1 MEAKDFSALRISLAS
16 PEQIRSWSYGEVT
29 KPETINY
36 RRLRPEM
43 DGLFCERIFGP
54 TRDWQCYCGKYKNIR
69 YRGIICDKC
78 GVEVTRAAVRRERM
92 GHIELAAPVAHVWY
106 TRRVPSYLGLLLD
119 VSRRNL
125 DRVLYFAQYVVTQVD
140 EGARERAIDRIQKE
154 LALKEQELA
163 GGMEEQADGQRGDQL
178 AEEFEA
184 KAKAIRQH
192 FDGELTRLSDE
203 VTSEAQLAQRLVED
217 QLGQTAVE
225 AISLKSIEE
234 VIVPEGK
241 TIDNDHISRIQ
252 TLVNDHLTKLQAEAE
267 NMTEEEIAKIS
278 GGMDAA
284 NNGAEQLAEIE
295 SRLETFRE
303 AAQKQIDELEKLQ
316 SLQFLAENPDKDK
329 SKFEF
334 FLSESRYRDLKG
346 KFGNVFQASMGAE
359 AFYDIL
365 GALNLTKMNEQ
376 LWHEVRTTR
385 SKQRRKKATKRLRV
399 VESLQNSSTTVT
411 DTDETNQENEPRG
424 NRPEWMIM
432 TALPVIPPDLRPMVQ
447 LDGGRF
453 ATSDLN
459 DLYRRVINRNNRLKH
474 LLDLGAPDVI
484 VRNEKRMLQEAVD
497 SLIDNSQRGKA
508 LSRRGRRELKSLS
521 DMLKGKK
528 GRFRRNLLG
537 KRVDYSGRSVIVI
550 GPKLKLHQCGLPK
563 SMALEL
569 YRPFVISRL
578 VHYTYASNVKGAKR
592 IIERE
597 RPEVWEVLEEVIKER
612 PVLLNRAP
620 TLHRLGIQA
629 FEPLLVEGKAIQI
642 HPLVCSAFNADFD
655 GDQMAVH
662 IPLSDQAV
670 KEARELMLSTKN
682 LLQPSDGA
690 PVVGPSKDMV
700 LGNYY
705 LTMDPTVEIVALK
718 SRADEFRSEQVL
730 YGGDHRVGIAVGSN
744 GYYYAQFRKIPNVKI
759 FKDGTR
765 LDASGR
771 PKVVETAV
779 DRTVQALLE
788 GEVDCM
794 LANAY
799 EMNKYLRGKGL
810 EDRLEITNLHE
821 RRAVVDM
828 DEVEYLYRIG
838 LVQLH
843 TPILLG
849 NVYDQRSQQDEPE
862 ICTVGRAVF
871 NRILPDEMRFV
882 QKTMGKKDLQELV
895 ARCYQVIGAERT
907 TDVVDA
913 IKNYG
918 FHYATISGTTIAV
931 SDLTIPDERDEIL
944 QRADSVVTRADRDF
958 RRGLMTEE
966 ERYQITIDEWKN
978 AKDHLQER
986 IEDALDPYGPVAIMA
1001 TSGST
1006 KGGFGTITQLAGMR
1020 GLMADPAGRI
1030 IELPIRSHFR
1040 EGLNALEFFISTH
1053 GARKGLADTA
1063 LRTAD
1068 AGYLTRRLV
1077 DVAQDMIVNRW
1088 DCETPRGLTISR
1100 SDDIAGQTIAERIVG
1115 RCVADDVHHPQTNE
1129 LIVER
1134 NGLIDEEIA
1143 DIIDKS
1149 SLEEV
1154 TVRSPL
1160 TCDLIHGVCALCY
1173 GRDLGSGEMVKI
1185 GAAVGI
1191 IAAQSIGEPGT
1202 QLTLR
1207 TFHTGGTVKSSGGD
1221 ITSGLPRVVEL
1232 FEARQ
1237 EPKGQSV
1244 MTDIGGILR
1253 LTQREDG
1260 AAIATVI
1267 DSEVI
1272 SEVHEIPPEWV
1283 VHVTDGKD
1291 IKEGAVIAS
1300 HSEELKSPMAGTV
1313 HIEGNVVAI
1322 RAETDELEYE
1332 ISDGWGIW
1340 VTDGEDIKKGA
1351 VIASHSGEL
1360 KSSMAGA
1367 VHIEG
1372 STVYIRAERRDEQ
1385 EYEIPANARLRKEI
1399 HDGMEV
1405 KPGEQLTEGSKNPH
1419 RILRVLGPDAT
1430 QLYLLSEIQEV
1441 YRSQGVNIADKHFET
1456 VIRKM
1461 MCKVQITQS
1470 GDSDLLPG
1478 ELIDQLKL
1486 LEINEAL
1493 IAENKEPALVT
1504 PVLLGITKAALNT
1517 ESYLSAASFQ
1527 HTIKVLAG
1535 AAIEGKV
1542 DPLHGLK
1549 ENVIIG
1555 KLIPA
1560 GTGFEIYQ
1568 EREAPPPDESPP
1580 DVALEAQDA
1589 LGLDELGDQDDFE
1602 NMLSEP

>member
-43 DGLFCERIFGP
+43 DGLFCERTFGP

-78 GVEVTRAAVRRERM
+78 GVEVTRSSVRRERM

-140 EGARERAIDRIQKE
+140 EDARSKARTRIERE
-154 LALKEQELA
+154 LELQEAELSGGLEQQYSELQ
-163 GGMEEQADGQRGDQL
+163 ENRDQL
-178 AEEFEA
+178 AEEFEG
-184 KAKAIRQH
+184 KVTAIQEH
-192 FDGELTRLSDE
+192 FDSELARLTDE
-203 VTSEAQLAQRLVED
+203 AISEAQAAQARVESM
-217 QLGQTAVE
+217 LGQPASVE
-225 AISLKSIEE
+225 ISLKASESIVVEKGE
-234 VIVPEGK
+234 VIK
-241 TIDNDHISRIQ
+241 NHHISRIQ
-252 TLVNDHLTKLQAEAE
+252 DVVNDYLSKVQAEIKT
-267 NMTEEEIAKIS
+267 MTSAEIAKVS
-278 GGMDAA
+278 GEIDGAHLPSDASLE
-284 NNGAEQLAEIE
+284 EQLQEVEDKQQELKAEVE
-295 SRLETFRE
+295 RQLS
-303 AAQKQIDELEKLQ
+303 ELDKIQ
-316 SLQFLAENPDKDK
+316 SLQHLAENPKMDR
-329 SKFEF
+329 SKAYT
-334 FLSESRYRDLKG
+334 FLSESQYRDLKRD
-346 KFGNVFQASMGAE
+346 FGNVFQAAMGAE
-359 AFYDIL
+359 AFYEIL
-365 GALNLTKMNEQ
+365 GSLNLTRLKEA
-376 LWHEVRTTR
+376 LWTEVRTSK
-385 SKQRRKKATKRLRV
+385 SKQRTRKATKRLRV
-399 VESLQNSSTTVT
+399 VESLRSSRETVIER
-411 DTDETNQENEPRG
+411 DNTNQASEPNG
-424 NRPEWMIM
+424 NRPEWMIL

-563 SMALEL
+563 TMALEL

-578 VHYTYASNVKGAKR
+578 VNYNYASNVKGAKR
-592 IIERE
+592 LIERE
-597 RPEVWEVLEEVIKER
+597 RPEVWEVLEEVIRER

-662 IPLSDQAV
+662 VPLSEQAV
-670 KEARELMLSTKN
+670 REARELMLSTRN
-682 LLQPSDGA
+682 LLKPSDGA
-690 PVVGPSKDMV
+690 PIVGPSKDMV

-718 SRADEFRSEQVL
+718 SRASEFRSESVL
-730 YGGDHRVGIAVGSN
+730 YDGGHKVGIAYRSN
-744 GYYYAQFRKIPNVKI
+744 GYYYARFRQVPNRETYHDK
-759 FKDGTR
+759 TAP
-765 LDASGR
+765 DANMR
-771 PKVVETAV
+771 QRVVETAV
-779 DRTVQALLE
+779 DRTVSALLN
-788 GEVDCM
+788 GEVDCI

-799 EMNKYLRGKGL
+799 EMRKYMRANNL
-810 EDRLEITNLHE
+810 EDQVEITNLHE
-821 RRAVVDM
+821 RRVVVDM
-828 DEVEYLYRIG
+828 DEVEYLYRMG
-838 LVQLH
+838 LVGLH

-849 NVYDQRSQQDEPE
+849 NVYDNRGPQEEPE
-862 ICTVGRAVF
+862 ICTVGRAIF
-871 NRILPDEMRFV
+871 NRILPDEMRFA
-882 QKTMGKKDLQELV
+882 QETMGKKGLTELV
-895 ARCYQVIGAERT
+895 ARCYQVIGAET
-907 TDVVDA
+907 TTEVVDA

-931 SDLTIPDERDEIL
+931 SDLTIPDERDDIL
-944 QRADSVVTRADRDF
+944 QQADRVVTRAERDF

-966 ERYQITIDEWKN
+966 ERYQITVDEWN
-978 AKDHLQER
+978 RAKENLQDHIR
-986 IEDALDPYGPVAIMA
+986 DALDPYGPIAIMA
-1001 TSGST
+1001 LSGST
-1006 KGGFGTITQLAGMR
+1006 KGGFGPITQLSGMR

-1030 IELPIRSHFR
+1030 IDLPIRSHFR
-1040 EGLNALEFFISTH
+1040 EGLNALEYFISTH

-1088 DCETPRGLTISR
+1088 DCNTVRGLTIKR
-1100 SDDIAGQTIAERIVG
+1100 SDDVAGQGVDERIVG
-1115 RCVADDVHHPQTNE
+1115 RCASQDIWEPDTGDLLVARNE
-1129 LIVER
+1129 I
-1134 NGLIDEEIA
+1134 IDEEA
-1143 DIIDKS
+1143 ARIIQNS
-1149 SLEEV
+1149 TLEEV
-1154 TVRSPL
+1154 EVRSPL

-1173 GRDLGSGEMVKI
+1173 GRDLGTGDMVGI
-1185 GAAVGI
+1185 GSAVGI

-1207 TFHTGGTVKSSGGD
+1207 TFHSGGTATSVGD
-1221 ITSGLPRVVEL
+1221 ITSGLPRVEEL
-1232 FEARQ
+1232 FEARRK
-1237 EPKGQSV
+1237 PKGESV
-1244 MTDIGGILR
+1244 MSEISGILR
-1253 LTQREDG
+1253 LTEREDG
-1260 AAIATVI
+1260 ARIATVI
-1267 DSEVI
+1267 DSTVDSERIEVPDNW
-1272 SEVHEIPPEWV
+1272 EICV
-1283 VHVTDGKD
+1283 VDGKD
-1291 IKEGAVIAS
+1291 VAFGGVVAKNGS
-1300 HSEELKSPMAGTV
+1300 DELTATLAGRV
-1313 HIEGNVVAI
+1313 HIE
-1322 RAETDELEYE
+1322 DQ
-1332 ISDGWGIW
+1332 
-1340 VTDGEDIKKGA
+1340 
-1351 VIASHSGEL
+1351 
-1360 KSSMAGA
+1360 
-1367 VHIEG
+1367 
-1372 STVYIRAERRDEQ
+1372 TVYIRYEERIEE
-1385 EYEIPANARLRKEI
+1385 EYEIPVNARLRKDI
-1399 HDGMEV
+1399 FDGMQV
-1405 KPGEQLTEGSKNPH
+1405 QSGEQLTVGSRNPH
-1419 RILRVLGPDAT
+1419 QVLRVQGPGAT
-1430 QLYLLSEIQEV
+1430 QMYLLSEIQEV
-1441 YRSQGVNIADKHFET
+1441 YRSQGVNISDKHFET

-1461 MCKVQITQS
+1461 MCKVQITKS
-1470 GDSDLLPG
+1470 GDSELLPG
-1478 ELIDQLKL
+1478 ELIDRLKL
-1486 LEINEAL
+1486 LDINEAL
-1493 IAENKEPALVT
+1493 IAEGMEPCVGT
-1504 PVLLGITKAALNT
+1504 RVLLGITKAALST

-1535 AAIEGKV
+1535 AAIEGQV

-1560 GTGFEIYQ
+1560 GTGFHAYPD
-1568 EREAPPPDESPP
+1568 REAVAPPVTLEMQG
-1580 DVALEAQDA
+1580 ALDLET
-1589 LGLDELGDQDDFE
+1589 LGDQDDFE
-1602 NMLSEP
+1602 NMLSEL